1 MVRALDIVK
10 LGKEVM
16 TSLVRA
22 SRDLQG
28 TIDRHIQGS
37 TCRFGHR
44 IYGILEGILYSFLLS
59 PTQAYNCPPG

>member
-1 MVRALDIVK
+1 MVRALGIVK

-28 TIDRHIQGS
+28 TIDRHDQGS
-37 TCRFGHR
+37 RFGRDAQHTAPM
-44 IYGILEGILYSFLLS
+44 YM
-59 PTQAYNCPPG
+59 